1 MTLEIF
7 KSISFDAA
15 FNSPSDIWILIDPDQ
30 NPWTELVDWEMG
42 LLIRRSRS
50 RQDSKPEAPLLLAT
64 PDGWPSPRVLILYL
78 DLPNHPG
85 WLASIHERLVKL
97 RVKTAT
103 ILPPSG
109 AKPPLPKELAEL
121 SKGEWGIRWVDS
133 KNG

>member
-7 KSISFDAA
+7 KPISLEAA
-15 FNSPSDIWILIDPDQ
+15 FTLPSDIWILIDPDQ

-50 RQDSKPEAPLLLAT
+50 RVDSKPDAPLLLAT
-64 PDGWPSPRVLILYL
+64 PDGWPSPRVLVLFL
-78 DLPNHPG
+78 DLPNQAG
-85 WLASIHERLVKL
+85 WLAAIHERLLKL

-109 AKPPLPKELAEL
+109 AKPPAPNELAEL

-133 KNG
+133 RNG